1 MLIRHPHPS
10 LPAAGACAPPEW
22 PDILSAR
29 RLRINRVVSATSSPG
44 VPALGAKMRVTAFIT
59 DPPAITSLFTWVRVA
74 PPSIAPVRS
83 APPMDPR
90 DGAWNLVERPLSV
103 TCCETAIGRSATIES
118 ERVVFEIMCRTA
130 A

>member
-29 RLRINRVVSATSSPG
+29 RLRINRVVAATSSPG

-59 DPPAITSLFTWVRVA
+59 DPPAITTSLFIWVGAA

-83 APPMDPR
+83 AQAMDPR
-90 DGAWNLVERPLSV
+90 NAAWNLVERPLSRYV
-103 TCCETAIGRSATIES
+103 LGGT
-118 ERVVFEIMCRTA
+118 
-130 A
+130 